1 MSHILLSILQL
12 IKINKDEIV
21 LTLYDS
27 FFTQNEEELFLV
39 ETNEKTSSN
48 TIKWVLKEDIKTK
61 MVDDFMNIS
70 VSGSYPNPD
79 CGDFI

>member
-1 MSHILLSILQL
+1 VSHILLSILQL
-12 IKINKDEIV
+12 IKINKNEIV

-39 ETNEKTSSN
+39 ETNETSSN

-61 MVDDFMNIS
+61 MVDDFMNMRYERE
-70 VSGSYPNPD
+70 SGNTD
-79 CGDFI
+79 KT

>member
-1 MSHILLSILQL
+1 
-12 IKINKDEIV
+12 
-21 LTLYDS
+21 LYDS

-70 VSGSYPNPD
+70 VSGSFPNPD

>member
-1 MSHILLSILQL
+1 VSHILLSILQL

>member
-27 FFTQNEEELFLV
+27 FFTQNEELFLV
-39 ETNEKTSSN
+39 ETNETSSN

-61 MVDDFMNIS
+61 MVDDFMNMRYERE
-70 VSGSYPNPD
+70 SGNTD
-79 CGDFI
+79 KT